1 VWVRGKVWN
10 AVEDGEGKLEV
21 ELLVTDDTP
30 ISVRAMPM
38 FHLRKIPIPIA
49 KREKIVTVIED
60 KKEVG
65 VTLSRPGFV
74 AKTPKGLAQAWPF
87 IDAPDD
93 HAQMPLLSTATHVT
107 DESHYMSAMQRG
119 FPAVPEKRY
128 ALTAYSAQT
137 LARQPRAAS
146 TAKKWQGSQ
155 DRWHRTGGY
164 NPGPPCGLYPR
175 RGGGVGGGGGTV
187 ATTRARALAGVWG
200 RPAAAPEMPF
210 DQSHAYGMARD
221 PLLPGAKSGG
231 TRAGRSSTAARGG
244 RKGGGASSSVRAR
257 SDAYARAHQ
266 HDMFTVEN
274 R

>member
-1 VWVRGKVWN
+1 MLACLACVCARCLVRQIREGGTGVDLEGYVWVRGKVWN

-175 RGGGVGGGGGTV
+175 MGGGGGGW
-187 ATTRARALAGVWG
+187 RNCGNDARSRVG
-200 RPAAAPEMPF
+200 RCVGAPC
-210 DQSHAYGMARD
+210 
-221 PLLPGAKSGG
+221 
-231 TRAGRSSTAARGG
+231 GRSR
-244 RKGGGASSSVRAR
+244 
-257 SDAYARAHQ
+257 DAL
-266 HDMFTVEN
+266 
-274 R
+274 